1 MSIVTALLAILI
13 GGLIGG
19 GIAKR
24 LGQPLLLG
32 YILAG
37 VTISLIN
44 SGANGIV
51 IDQNQLQGLSDIGVA
66 LLLFSMGLEFS
77 LDDIRP
83 VRKLAVWGSIIQVF
97 ATLLCVFG
105 ILKGFFGIA
114 GYPALFASAAFV
126 STSTAVVL
134 KSLTMHNRMMTLS
147 GRSMIGVSLVQDL
160 IVIPLMVLLMNANN
174 LNEGF
179 MNALKPV
186 GIGAAFVTVLF
197 LVGPRII
204 PPILR
209 HVSSW
214 NSQELFLLCVTVIS
228 LGIGFL
234 ADKMCLTFSFGA
246 FMAGILLNGSDYG
259 KKALY
264 EMLPVRDLFS
274 MLFFVSIGM
283 LMNVPF
289 LMKHFW
295 VILLLVVLTGLSRTF
310 FLAVLAWLFK
320 YRNVI
325 PAAMFF
331 GMFPTSE
338 IAFIVLSSGYAAG
351 ILTQDLYM
359 LMLCTVICSMVFGP
373 PVSSL
378 TTPAYDYLRKHFPTA
393 VMNTFNMPEPA
404 LANHIILAGGGR
416 VQRVVAK
423 VMEHFELPYII
434 IEPNYFLFND
444 MRKDGFECIF
454 GSPSEEVILKAAAV
468 GRARMIIAAA
478 QEFKVNTDIIRNARL
493 LNPDIKI
500 VSQAYSQEEADA
512 MHEYKVFD
520 VMRPV
525 FELGLDLS
533 RLALHKL
540 DYSMVQ
546 IQNNLQKMRD
556 QYSTPLML
564 SQSDAKRSD
573 NLSSFV
579 SMVDF
584 KWMEIGRDSE
594 LANHTFSGKF
604 KEIGN
609 IHIVGVIRGN
619 DMIPNPDE
627 KFIFLDGDL
636 LAVIAPDEDRHKF
649 AALLGNAG

>member
-1 MSIVTALLAILI
+1 
-13 GGLIGG
+13 
-19 GIAKR
+19 
-24 LGQPLLLG
+24 
-32 YILAG
+32 
-37 VTISLIN
+37 
-44 SGANGIV
+44 
-51 IDQNQLQGLSDIGVA
+51 
-66 LLLFSMGLEFS
+66 
-77 LDDIRP
+77 
-83 VRKLAVWGSIIQVF
+83 
-97 ATLLCVFG
+97 
-105 ILKGFFGIA
+105 
-114 GYPALFASAAFV
+114 
-126 STSTAVVL
+126 
-134 KSLTMHNRMMTLS
+134 
-147 GRSMIGVSLVQDL
+147 
-160 IVIPLMVLLMNANN
+160 
-174 LNEGF
+174 
-179 MNALKPV
+179 
-186 GIGAAFVTVLF
+186 
-197 LVGPRII
+197 
-204 PPILR
+204 
-209 HVSSW
+209 
-214 NSQELFLLCVTVIS
+214 
-228 LGIGFL
+228 
-234 ADKMCLTFSFGA
+234 
-246 FMAGILLNGSDYG
+246 
-259 KKALY
+259 
-264 EMLPVRDLFS
+264 
-274 MLFFVSIGM
+274 
-283 LMNVPF
+283 
-289 LMKHFW
+289 
-295 VILLLVVLTGLSRTF
+295 
-310 FLAVLAWLFK
+310 
-320 YRNVI
+320 
-325 PAAMFF
+325 
-331 GMFPTSE
+331 
-338 IAFIVLSSGYAAG
+338 
-351 ILTQDLYM
+351 
-359 LMLCTVICSMVFGP
+359 
-373 PVSSL
+373 
-378 TTPAYDYLRKHFPTA
+378 
-393 VMNTFNMPEPA
+393 MNTFNMPEPA
-404 LANHIILAGGGR
+404 LTNHIILAGGGR

-594 LANHTFSGKF
+594 LANRTFSGKF